1 MTDPRLEK
9 PKTPRPEPM
18 PTLSELGESSQLPWW
33 LLVGLAVVV
42 IAAGVYVLL
51 QP

>member
-1 MTDPRLEK
+1 MTDPRPEK

-18 PTLSELGESSQLPWW
+18 PLPSERTESSPVPWW

-42 IAAGVYVLL
+42 IAAGVYVLM